1 MADTTQTQASAPKNA
16 EKFKVYYYSDMSMT
30 DERYHHLPIL
40 APLDLDQA
48 ILDGKL
54 WHITAM
60 VPPKDMVDP
69 VLDPN
74 ANGGIG
80 AWVENDKNGQA
91 QKLADMQTKVDSL
104 TIANG
109 KLVKDNT
116 TLANQVAQV
125 QADKNVL
132 DTTVKTMQTNQQAST
147 TQSLAMTKALQNIA
161 ENQEEQKKAMA
172 SMQQILLAMQTGNA
186 TQPTQPTVPSQDD
199 KAKDNTKPAEP
210 TDNSKLT
217 DKQ

>member
-54 WHITAM
+54 WHVTAM

-104 TIANG
+104 TIANN

-125 QADKNVL
+125 QADKHTL
-132 DTTVKTMQTNQQAST
+132 DTAVKTVQDQQQAGT
-147 TQSLAMTKALQNIA
+147 AQALALTKSIKALSDNQADQN
-161 ENQEEQKKAMA
+161 KLLA
-172 SMQQILLAMQTGNA
+172 SMQQLILKIASGQTA
-186 TQPTQPTVPSQDD
+186 TTTPSVPKEPTQPTAAPQSTTTAQ
-199 KAKDNTKPAEP
+199 PA
-210 TDNSKLT
+210 NN
-217 DKQ
+217 

>member
-16 EKFKVYYYSDMSMT
+16 EQLKVYYYSDMSMT

-54 WHITAM
+54 WHVTAM

-91 QKLADMQTKVDSL
+91 QKLADMQTKIDSL
-104 TIANG
+104 TTANN
-109 KLVKDNT
+109 KLAQDNT

-125 QADKNVL
+125 QADKNTL
-132 DTTVKTMQTNQQAST
+132 DTTVKSMQTNQQTST
-147 TQSLAMTKALQNIA
+147 TQSLAMTKALQSIV
-161 ENQEEQKKAMA
+161 EDQKEQKKVMA
-172 SMQQILLAMQTGNA
+172 SMQQILLAMQT
-186 TQPTQPTVPSQDD
+186 SQGG
-199 KAKDNTKPAEP
+199 KTKDNAQPAEP
-210 TDNSKLT
+210 AGDSEPT

>member
-54 WHITAM
+54 WHVTAM

-104 TIANG
+104 TIAND
-109 KLVKDNT
+109 KLVKNNT

-125 QADKNVL
+125 QADKNAL

-199 KAKDNTKPAEP
+199 KAKDDTKPAEP

>member
-16 EKFKVYYYSDMSMT
+16 EQLKVYYYSDMSMT

-54 WHITAM
+54 WHVTAM

-91 QKLADMQTKVDSL
+91 QKLADMQTKIDSL
-104 TIANG
+104 TTANN
-109 KLVKDNT
+109 KLAQDNT

-125 QADKNVL
+125 QADKNTL
-132 DTTVKTMQTNQQAST
+132 DTTVKSMQTNQQTST
-147 TQSLAMTKALQNIA
+147 TQSLAMTKALQSIV
-161 ENQEEQKKAMA
+161 EDQKEQKKVMA
-172 SMQQILLAMQTGNA
+172 SMQQILLAMQT
-186 TQPTQPTVPSQDD
+186 SQSG
-199 KAKDNTKPAEP
+199 KTKDNAQPAEP
-210 TDNSKLT
+210 ASNSEPT

>member
-16 EKFKVYYYSDMSMT
+16 EQLKVYYYSDMSMT

-54 WHITAM
+54 WHVTAM

-91 QKLADMQTKVDSL
+91 QKLADMQTKIDSL
-104 TIANG
+104 TAANN
-109 KLVKDNT
+109 KLAQDNT

-125 QADKNVL
+125 QADKNTL
-132 DTTVKTMQTNQQAST
+132 DTTVKSMQTNQQTST
-147 TQSLAMTKALQNIA
+147 TQSLAMTKALQSIV
-161 ENQEEQKKAMA
+161 EDQKEQKKVMA
-172 SMQQILLAMQTGNA
+172 SMQQILLAMQT
-186 TQPTQPTVPSQDD
+186 SQGGKTKDD
-199 KAKDNTKPAEP
+199 AQPAEP
-210 TDNSKLT
+210 AGDSEPT

>member
-54 WHITAM
+54 WHVTAM

-104 TIANG
+104 TIAND

-125 QADKNVL
+125 QADKHTL
-132 DTTVKTMQTNQQAST
+132 DTAVKTVQDQQQAGT
-147 TQSLAMTKALQNIA
+147 TQALALTKSIKALSDNQADQN
-161 ENQEEQKKAMA
+161 KLLA
-172 SMQQILLAMQTGNA
+172 SMQQLILKIASGQTA
-186 TQPTQPTVPSQDD
+186 TTTPSVPKKPTQPTAVPQGTT
-199 KAKDNTKPAEP
+199 AAQPA
-210 TDNSKLT
+210 NN
-217 DKQ
+217 

>member
-16 EKFKVYYYSDMSMT
+16 EQLKVYYYSDMSMT

-54 WHITAM
+54 WHVTAM

-91 QKLADMQTKVDSL
+91 QKLADMQTKIDSL
-104 TIANG
+104 TTANN
-109 KLVKDNT
+109 KLAQDNT

-125 QADKNVL
+125 QADKNTL
-132 DTTVKTMQTNQQAST
+132 DTTVKSMQTNQQTST
-147 TQSLAMTKALQNIA
+147 TQSLAMTKALQSIV
-161 ENQEEQKKAMA
+161 EDQKEQKKVMA
-172 SMQQILLAMQTGNA
+172 SMQQILLAMQT
-186 TQPTQPTVPSQDD
+186 SQGGKTKDD
-199 KAKDNTKPAEP
+199 AQPAEP
-210 TDNSKLT
+210 AGDSEPT